1 MHVLYVIPMQRGQ
14 RGTSFTITD
23 RRKSTYD
30 RHADHAVED
39 EIFTCVCVCVCV
51 GVGGGGGVIYIVRDT
66 VKMTGKRTDGR
77 MGIKM
82 LAQHLRDLRWLN

>member
-1 MHVLYVIPMQRGQ
+1 MAYGDKRCTVSTMHVLYVIPMQRGQ

-51 GVGGGGGVIYIVRDT
+51 GVGGGGGSFTSCAIRL
-66 VKMTGKRTDGR
+66 K
-77 MGIKM
+77 
-82 LAQHLRDLRWLN
+82 